1 MQAGGVIL
9 EHMVP
14 EPQREAHEMHTN
26 VLFIEYVAWLCV
38 TTQSTAPY
46 SMWLQPQETL
56 SSRTVESNVLDI
68 VFGAMLTAAE
78 VNDKFLPIKVE
89 KEHICS
95 GNMVGN
101 F

>member
-1 MQAGGVIL
+1 M
-9 EHMVP
+9 
-14 EPQREAHEMHTN
+14 
-26 VLFIEYVAWLCV
+26 
-38 TTQSTAPY
+38 
-46 SMWLQPQETL
+46 
-56 SSRTVESNVLDI
+56 